1 MSRPKELLYQD
12 LDNKCNEASLPFKN
26 TLKLDIYDG
35 IIGQE
40 RASNAMKF
48 GLKMKMRGYNIYM
61 SGPTGTGKTSFA
73 KQVTNEVAASQS
85 VPDDWCYIYN
95 FIKPNQP
102 VAINLPA
109 GSGKIFQKD
118 MEGFVKIIKQE
129 IANAF
134 DNDQYEKEKEE
145 ILKGFVS
152 KKNELL
158 GKLGEDAEAHGFKVH
173 TGSSGIYFLP
183 IIEGKSISEE
193 DFNKLDEDIKDQINE
208 KTDILQKDT
217 LDIVRKL
224 KNNDKD
230 TSQRVSEWENKIALL
245 ALRVQ
250 INDLKEK
257 YKKFDIIED
266 YLEKVLKDI
275 VNNLDDFRE
284 EEVSEEQPPIIIP
297 WMQKEETPVHKYK
310 VNVLVDN
317 SNLKGAPVII
327 DFNPTYPN
335 LIGKIEY
342 ENEFGSVSTDYTKIK
357 PGLFHL
363 ANGGYMILQAK
374 DVLNNP
380 QAYEAINRVL
390 KTKKIIIENVKDQ
403 TGVVAVPAIKPQPI
417 PIDIKII
424 LVGSTSLYQLLYE
437 YEEDFRKFFKVK
449 ADFDEEMDRNDGNV
463 LKLASFISGF
473 CNKEKT
479 LHYDKTGVAKVVEYA
494 SWLVEDKQKLSTR
507 FNDIV
512 EILCEACM
520 WADNDGAKLV
530 KAKHVKQAITEKI
543 SRCDRLDKK
552 LLDMLNEGTLMVDTQ
567 GKQVG
572 QINALTVMEMGDY
585 SFGKPTR
592 ITASTYIG
600 ESGIVNIE
608 REVDM
613 SGTSH
618 SKGVLIL
625 SGYIGQKYAQ
635 DFPLSLSA
643 SLCFEQLYGGVD
655 GDSAS
660 SAELYAILSSLSE
673 VPIKQYIAVTGSVNQ
688 KGEIQ
693 PVGGVTNKIE
703 GFFELCKLR
712 GLNGEQGVIIPYQ
725 NIRNLVLNDEVINAV
740 RKKLFHIYP
749 VKTIDEGI
757 ELITDMEAGEKGT
770 DGEYEKST
778 INYLVS
784 QKLERFA
791 ITVLNAGKRKKQG
804 N

>member
-1 MSRPKELLYQD
+1 MSIPKELNYQD
-12 LDNKCNEASLPFKN
+12 LDNKCNEASFPFNN
-26 TLKLDIYDG
+26 TSKLGIYEG

-40 RASNAMKF
+40 RASKALKF

-73 KQVTNEVAASQS
+73 KQVVSEVAASQS

-95 FIKPNQP
+95 FNQPNQP
-102 VAINLPA
+102 MAINLPA
-109 GSGKIFQKD
+109 GTGKTFQKD

-129 IANAF
+129 ITNAF
-134 DNDQYEKEKEE
+134 DNDEYEKEKAEIIEE
-145 ILKGFVS
+145 YES
-152 KKNELL
+152 KKSEFLSE
-158 GKLGEDAEAHGFKVH
+158 LGEDAQAHGFKVN
-173 TGSSGIYFLP
+173 TGSSGVYFLP
-183 IIEGKSISEE
+183 VIDGKTISEE
-193 DFNKLDEDIKDQINE
+193 EFEKLDEDLKDQINE
-208 KTDILQKDT
+208 KTIVLQQDT
-217 LDIVRKL
+217 LEIIRKL
-224 KNNDKD
+224 KNNDKE
-230 TSQRVSEWENKIALL
+230 TKQKVAEWEKKIALS
-245 ALRVQ
+245 ALGIQ
-250 INDLKEK
+250 LNDIKEK
-257 YKKFDIIED
+257 YKKFELISD
-266 YLEKVLKDI
+266 YLERVQQDI
-275 VNNLDDFRE
+275 LSNLDDFRE
-284 EEVSEEQPPIIIP
+284 EEVSEEQPQLIIP

-317 SNLKGAPVII
+317 SNLTGAPVII
-327 DFNPTYPN
+327 DFNPTYSN

-342 ENEFGSVSTDYTKIK
+342 DSEFGSVSTDYTKIK

-374 DVLNNP
+374 DVLSNS

-390 KTKKIIIENVKDQ
+390 KTKRITIENIKDQ
-403 TGVVAVPAIKPQPI
+403 QGVVAVPAIKPQSI
-417 PIDIKII
+417 PLDIKVI
-424 LVGSTSLYQLLYE
+424 LVGSTSIYELLYE

-449 ADFDEEMDRNDGNV
+449 ADFDEEMERSDENIY
-463 LKLASFISGF
+463 KLASFISGF

-479 LHYDKTGVAKVVEYA
+479 LHFDKTGVAKVVEYA
-494 SWLVEDKQKLSTR
+494 SWLVEDQQKLSTR

-520 WADNDGAKLV
+520 WAEEDGAKYV
-530 KAKHVKQAITEKI
+530 KAKHVKQAISEKAA
-543 SRCDRLDKK
+543 RCDRLDKK
-552 LLDMLNEGTLMVDTQ
+552 LLEMLHEGTIMVDTD
-567 GKQVG
+567 GKEVG
-572 QINALTVMEMGDY
+572 QINGLTVMDMGDY
-585 SFGKPTR
+585 SFGKPSR

-600 ESGIVNIE
+600 ESGIVNVE
-608 REVDM
+608 REVDL

-643 SLCFEQLYGGVD
+643 SLCFEQMYGGVD

-693 PVGGVTNKIE
+693 PVGGVSNKIE

-712 GLNGEQGVIIPYQ
+712 GLNGKHGVIIPYQ
-725 NIRNLVLNDEVINAV
+725 NIKNLILNDDVIHAV

-757 ELITDMEAGEKGT
+757 ELLTDMEAGKKGL
-770 DGEYEKST
+770 DGKYNEAT
-778 INYLVS
+778 INYKIS

-791 ITVLNAGKRKKQG
+791 TTVFNIGKKRE
-804 N
+804 

>member
-1 MSRPKELLYQD
+1 MSKPNELLYQE
-12 LDNKCNEASLPFKN
+12 LDNKCSIDSFPFKN
-26 TLKLDIYDG
+26 TSKLGEYEG

-40 RASNAMKF
+40 RAAKAMKF

-61 SGPTGTGKTSFA
+61 SGSTGTGKTSFA
-73 KQVTNEVAASQS
+73 RQLVNEVAATRG

-95 FIKPNQP
+95 FSKPNQP
-102 VAINLPA
+102 TAINLPA
-109 GSGKIFQKD
+109 GTGKVFQSD
-118 MEGFVKIIKQE
+118 MESFVKTIKQE

-134 DNDQYEKEKEE
+134 DNDQYEKEKSE
-145 ILKGFVS
+145 ILDKYEDT
-152 KKNELL
+152 KDELL
-158 GKLGEDAEAHGFKVH
+158 AKLSEDAEQHGFKVN

-183 IIEGKSISEE
+183 IIEGKTISEE
-193 DFNKLDEDIKDQINE
+193 EFEKLDEDVKEEINE
-208 KTDILQKDT
+208 KTNILQQDT
-217 LDIVRKL
+217 MEIIRKL
-224 KNNDKD
+224 KNNDKE
-230 TSQRVSEWENKIALL
+230 TRQKVSEWEKKIALL
-245 ALRVQ
+245 ALGVQ

-257 YKKFDIIED
+257 YKKFNVIED
-266 YLEKVLKDI
+266 YLEKVQQDI
-275 VNNLDDFRE
+275 LDNLDEFKE
-284 EEVSEEQPPIIIP
+284 EEVSEEQPQFIIP
-297 WMQKEETPVHKYK
+297 FLQKEETPVYRYK
-310 VNVLVDN
+310 VNLLVDN
-317 SNLKGAPVII
+317 SNLKGAPVIV
-327 DFNPTYPN
+327 DFNPTYSN

-357 PGLFHL
+357 SGLFHL

-374 DVLNNP
+374 DVLSNP

-390 KTKKIIIENVKDQ
+390 KTKKITIESIKDQ
-403 TGVVAVPAIKPQPI
+403 TGVVAVPALKPQSI
-417 PIDIKII
+417 PVDIKVI
-424 LVGSTSLYQLLYE
+424 LVGSTSIYQLLYE
-437 YEEDFRKFFKVK
+437 YEEDFRKLFKIK
-449 ADFDEEMDRNDGNV
+449 ADFDEEMERSDENI

-473 CNKEKT
+473 CNTEKA
-479 LHYDKTGVAKVVEYA
+479 LHYDRTGVAKVVEYA
-494 SWLVEDKQKLSTR
+494 SRLVEDQNKLTTR

-512 EILCEACM
+512 EILCEACA
-520 WADNDGAKLV
+520 WAESDGARYV
-530 KAKHVKQAITEKI
+530 KAKHVEQAIKEKNA
-543 SRCDRLDKK
+543 RCDRLDKK
-552 LLDMLNEGTLMVDTQ
+552 MLDMLNDGTLMVDTL
-567 GKQVG
+567 GKEVG
-572 QINALTVMEMGDY
+572 QINGLTVMDMGDY
-585 SFGKPTR
+585 AFGKPTR

-608 REVDM
+608 REVEM

-635 DFPLSLSA
+635 EFPLSLSA

-712 GLNGEQGVIIPYQ
+712 GLTGEQGVIIPFQ
-725 NIRNLVLNDEVINAV
+725 NIKNLVLNDDVINAV
-740 RKKLFHIYP
+740 RKKQFHIYP

-757 ELITDMEAGEKGT
+757 ELLTDMEAGEKDVSGKYR
-770 DGEYEKST
+770 EST

-784 QKLERFA
+784 RKLEKFA
-791 ITVLNAGKRKKQG
+791 TAVLNNGNRKKI
-804 N
+804 

>member
-1 MSRPKELLYQD
+1 MSKPNELTYQD

-26 TLKLDIYDG
+26 TLKLDKYDG

-40 RASNAMKF
+40 RASKAMRF

-73 KQVTNEVAASQS
+73 KQVVNEIASSQK

-95 FIKPNQP
+95 FDKPNQP
-102 VAINLPA
+102 LAINLPA
-109 GSGKIFQKD
+109 GMGKTFQGD

-134 DNDQYEKEKEE
+134 DNDQYEKEKAE
-145 ILKGFVS
+145 ILEKFES
-152 KKNELL
+152 IKSELL
-158 GKLGEDAEAHGFKVH
+158 VKLSQDAKKHGFKVN
-173 TGSSGIYFLP
+173 TENSGIYFLP
-183 IIEGKSISEE
+183 IIEGKTIDDEE
-193 DFNKLDEDIKDQINE
+193 FDKLDEDIKNQINE
-208 KTDILQKDT
+208 KTSILQQET
-217 LDIVRKL
+217 LEIIRKL
-224 KNNDKD
+224 KNNDKE
-230 TSQRVSEWENKIALL
+230 TKQKVSEWENKIALL
-245 ALRVQ
+245 ALGVQ

-257 YKKFDIIED
+257 YKKFEVIED
-266 YLEKVLKDI
+266 YLEKVKQDI
-275 VNNLDDFRE
+275 LNNLDDFRE
-284 EEVSEEQPPIIIP
+284 EEDSEEQPQFIIP
-297 WMQKEETPVHKYK
+297 FMQKAETPVYKYK

-317 SNLKGAPVII
+317 SGLKGAPVIV

-374 DVLNNP
+374 DVLNNQ

-390 KTKKIIIENVKDQ
+390 KTKKIVIENMKDQ

-417 PIDIKII
+417 PIDIKVI
-424 LVGSTSLYQLLYE
+424 LVGSTSIFQLLYE

-449 ADFDEEMDRNDGNV
+449 ADFDEDMERSDENI

-473 CNKEKT
+473 CNEEKT

-494 SWLVEDKQKLSTR
+494 SWLVEDQKKISTR
-507 FNDIV
+507 FNEIV

-520 WADNDGAKLV
+520 WAESDGAKFV
-530 KAKHVKQAITEKI
+530 KSQHVKQAITEKI
-543 SRCDRLDKK
+543 ARCDRLDKK
-552 LLDMLNEGTLMVDTQ
+552 LLDMLNEGTIMVDTE

-572 QINALTVMEMGDY
+572 QINGLTVMDMGDY

-600 ESGIVNIE
+600 ESGIVNVE
-608 REVDM
+608 REVDL

-635 DFPLSLSA
+635 EFPLSLSA
-643 SLCFEQLYGGVD
+643 SLCFEQMYGGVD

-660 SAELYAILSSLSE
+660 SSELYAILSSLSE

-712 GLNGEQGVIIPYQ
+712 GLNGEHGVIIPYQ
-725 NIRNLVLNDEVINAV
+725 NIRNLVLNEEVINAV

-757 ELITDMEAGEKGT
+757 ELLTDMEAGVKGS
-770 DGEYEKST
+770 DGKYKKST
-778 INYLVS
+778 INYLIS

-791 ITVLNAGKRKKQG
+791 TTVLSAGKRKK
-804 N
+804 